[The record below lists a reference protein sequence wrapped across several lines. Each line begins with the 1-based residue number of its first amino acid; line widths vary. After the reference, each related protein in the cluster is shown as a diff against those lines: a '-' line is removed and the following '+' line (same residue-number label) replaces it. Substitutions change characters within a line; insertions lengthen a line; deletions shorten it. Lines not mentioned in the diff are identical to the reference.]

1 MKKPKKSWLLTLGGL
16 AVGFSIGL
24 VVCAV
29 FHATAQTK
37 LFTKKDLQQCT
48 LHVHS
53 MCSSNID
60 KKYMV
65 KDPEYQEKI
74 MNLSTTIEP
83 FRPFVHII
91 DFVVGTSYNAPYYI
105 FINEKEKYTFAF
117 FDIEEQTDYSFI
129 HRENP
134 MIYVAKDVMDEDG
147 EWQEGWQWWCTM
159 SAENYSELLLST
171 SLYKPHAVWFAPICA
186 YKYSKELSASL
197 GGDIAQQW
205 KNSGKAPMPSPIV
218 LYSAGPGKRKGQK

>member
-129 HRENP
+129 HREKP
-134 MIYVAKDVMDEDG
+134 MVYVAKDVMDEDG
-147 EWQEGWQWWCTM
+147 KWQDEWQ
-159 SAENYSELLLST
+159 
-171 SLYKPHAVWFAPICA
+171 
-186 YKYSKELSASL
+186 
-197 GGDIAQQW
+197 
-205 KNSGKAPMPSPIV
+205 
-218 LYSAGPGKRKGQK
+218 